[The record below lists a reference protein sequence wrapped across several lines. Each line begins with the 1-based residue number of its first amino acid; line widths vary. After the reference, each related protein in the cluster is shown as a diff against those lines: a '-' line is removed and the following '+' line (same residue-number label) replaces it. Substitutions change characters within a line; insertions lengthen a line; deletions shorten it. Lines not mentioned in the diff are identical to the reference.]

1 MVKTSTKGKAFDVL
15 LGVVA
20 VEGPGWL
27 GILIGF
33 DDAWKVLRMGTAG
46 RVHHG
51 DGDWYGADEVGN
63 VEKDT

>member
-1 MVKTSTKGKAFDVL
+1 M
-15 LGVVA
+15 
-20 VEGPGWL
+20 EGPGWL